1 MFLVPCLQ
9 QFSATFTAFARALRM
24 PRLCHMDHVVIIG
37 GGFGG
42 LSTAQSLK
50 NVPVRLTLLDQR
62 NFHLFQPLLYQVAT
76 GWLSPANI
84 ASTLRATLRH
94 QKDASVLLAQA
105 KDFDVEKRRVLLDDG
120 EIQYDTLILATGSGT
135 HYFGNDHWAAYAP
148 GLKTV
153 EDATEIRRRILKAFE
168 AAERQDD
175 PAKRKALLTFAIVGG
190 GPTGV
195 ELAGTLGEI
204 AHDTL
209 KNDFR
214 NIDPSTTTILL
225 IEGGERI
232 IPSFDPTLSE
242 QAAETLQK
250 LGVTILCNAMVTE
263 VGAKF
268 ITVKHGSSAERIA
281 CHTVIWAAGVKPS
294 PLGQL
299 IASKTGAKTD
309 RSGRVEVEPDLTVK
323 GHPEIFVIGD
333 LANYSHQTGKPL
345 PGLAP
350 VAIQEGRYVAQVI
363 AARLKNQTIPPFRYH
378 DHGSMAIVGRGA
390 AVAEMGRFRFSGF
403 LAWLAWLFI
412 HLSNLIEFEN
422 KLLVLIQWGW
432 YYMSRNRAARLI
444 TNDLPSAEERQDGRR
459 AIGHK

>member
-1 MFLVPCLQ
+1 
-9 QFSATFTAFARALRM
+9 
-24 PRLCHMDHVVIIG
+24 MDHVVIIG

-42 LSTAQSLK
+42 LATAQSLK
-50 NVPVRLTLLDQR
+50 NVPVRLTLVDQR

-345 PGLAP
+345 PGVAP

-378 DHGSMAIVGRGA
+378 DHGSMAIVGRGS

-444 TNDLPSAEERQDGRR
+444 TNDLPPGEERQDERR